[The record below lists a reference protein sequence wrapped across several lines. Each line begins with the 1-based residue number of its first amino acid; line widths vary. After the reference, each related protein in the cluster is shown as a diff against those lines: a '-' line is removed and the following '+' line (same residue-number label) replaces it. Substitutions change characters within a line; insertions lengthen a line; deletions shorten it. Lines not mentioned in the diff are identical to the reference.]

1 MIFDT
6 PPEFFKIKVGD
17 VLPQIAS
24 EGETFFLSKTKKL
37 MIYVNGSWEPCV
49 QERPVTTNFNLFLPT
64 IPNHDCIIFKY
75 LATES
80 FEIEAVNVQIMLDG
94 EPNNPD
100 FLHWAINGHRVYF
113 PIKCEK
119 GDCLSIMFKHDERLS
134 PSDLV
139 ISFTSKSLQ

>member
-17 VLPQIAS
+17 VLPNVAS
-24 EGETFFLSKTKKL
+24 DGETFFLSNDKKL

-64 IPNHDCIIFKY
+64 TPNHSCTIFKY
-75 LATES
+75 LATEC
-80 FEIEAVNVQIMLDG
+80 FEVDSKNIQIRLDG
-94 EPNNPD
+94 EPSNGD
-100 FLHWAINGHRVYF
+100 FIEWVVNGQLTYF

-139 ISFTSKSLQ
+139 ISFTSESLR